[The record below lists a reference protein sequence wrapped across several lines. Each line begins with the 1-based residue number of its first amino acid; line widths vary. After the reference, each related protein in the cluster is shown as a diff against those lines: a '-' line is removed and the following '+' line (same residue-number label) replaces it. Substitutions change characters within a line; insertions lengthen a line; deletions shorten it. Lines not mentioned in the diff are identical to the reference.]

1 MPQLVANPKEIL
13 LLAKGLAEDMKRIH
27 ALNEQLAADVNQL
40 SMTFLDDGFEE
51 LSDYVTK
58 IQVAITDREENILL
72 IVQQLVAYA
81 EALRKT
87 K

>member
-27 ALNEQLAADVNQL
+27 TLNEQLAADVNQL
-40 SMTFLDDGFEE
+40 SKTFLDDGFEE
-51 LSDYVTK
+51 LNDYVTK
-58 IQVAITDREENILL
+58 IQAAITEREENILL